1 MRNETMS
8 EVAAPDMNGRA
19 RTPAAPGT
27 DGRVYGA
34 PGVRALPPD
43 DGRARTPATPNQ
55 KIEEAL

>member
-19 RTPAAPGT
+19 RTPAAP
-27 DGRVYGA
+27 
-34 PGVRALPPD
+34 
-43 DGRARTPATPNQ
+43 NQ